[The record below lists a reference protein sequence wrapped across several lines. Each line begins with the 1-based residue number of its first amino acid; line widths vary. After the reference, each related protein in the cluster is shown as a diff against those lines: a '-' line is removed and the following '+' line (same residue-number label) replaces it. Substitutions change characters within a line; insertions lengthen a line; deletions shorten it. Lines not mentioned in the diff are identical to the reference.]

1 MRDYNL
7 GFISNENLYDHVK
20 ETVNA
25 YRLEISMKEFTKS
38 IDPIKLTFDS
48 IIYNTRVDGVL
59 R

>member
-1 MRDYNL
+1 MIDYNL

-48 IIYNTRVDGVL
+48 IIYK
-59 R
+59 